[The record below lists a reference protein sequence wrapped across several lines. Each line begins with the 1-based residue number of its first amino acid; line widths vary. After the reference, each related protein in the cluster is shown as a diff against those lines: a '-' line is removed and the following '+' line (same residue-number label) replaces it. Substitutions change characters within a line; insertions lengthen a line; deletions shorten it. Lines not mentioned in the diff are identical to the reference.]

1 MKRKFLILFVFLLP
15 VLSCYREE
23 PSVAHL
29 TVQLRLDDAPVVV
42 DLTQLAFG
50 GPSDRT
56 VAAR

>member
-29 TVQLRLDDAPVVV
+29 TVQLRLDEAPVAV
-42 DLTQLAFG
+42 DLTQLEVRLQNKGADF
-50 GPSDRT
+50 S
-56 VAAR
+56 